1 MLKYDVEPL
10 RRLLLEKIL
19 IHQFSSLKD
28 LLQQNTS
35 PYITTS
41 AQEQIIQQFAIHMD
55 WMVIPTIAKEVNFSR
70 HESNH
75 TTRVL
80 KRDGY
85 QQFISKHPEY
95 IKSLFNDKYN
105 GLFNDLVIRA
115 NRIIEHIALCLKR
128 IQNDWRQICRSFFL
142 NKESSISSIDI
153 FAGDP
158 HAGKN
163 TVIIELTDQTA
174 FVYKPVS
181 VVLDNVLQG
190 IIEWTNGSEGPP
202 LKTVNSIVRNGYGY
216 FEFIKNDSKCVS
228 QEEVIRF
235 HQCLGKH
242 LALDC
247 ALGTVDGHMEN
258 IIAVKDTPYRVDLE
272 TGFHTVNAYQKEK
285 FSAIEQTGLLINI
298 TKMPSNWPIVSGIQ
312 AGTIPR
318 LSFFAPFVINDGT
331 DNMEVQYRRNS
342 RGKVTNRIY
351 FMNSLVHPED
361 YIDDII
367 DGFNMMYKWIT
378 TNKEELFKLVEER
391 VFKSQAI
398 SRHLFRATAFYSL
411 LTRRLFLPEVRQTG
425 NLRDQLQD
433 ATNLLENPK
442 SKLEP
447 LKEEFKLH
455 HEFQDI
461 LNFDIP
467 YFYRPL
473 ETNNLCAS
481 DGNTFH
487 NFFDSNILEDLRNR
501 LEIFEL
507 SLNDNH
513 KAIIECLSST
523 KNNKSNSYSS
533 NNAVY

>member
-272 TGFHTVNAYQKEK
+272 TGFHTVNAYQKEN
-285 FSAIEQTGLLINI
+285 FSAIEQTGNLI
-298 TKMPSNWPIVSGIQ
+298 
-312 AGTIPR
+312 
-318 LSFFAPFVINDGT
+318 
-331 DNMEVQYRRNS
+331 
-342 RGKVTNRIY
+342 
-351 FMNSLVHPED
+351 
-361 YIDDII
+361 
-367 DGFNMMYKWIT
+367 
-378 TNKEELFKLVEER
+378 
-391 VFKSQAI
+391 
-398 SRHLFRATAFYSL
+398 
-411 LTRRLFLPEVRQTG
+411 
-425 NLRDQLQD
+425 DQLQD

-447 LKEEFKLH
+447 LKEEFKSH